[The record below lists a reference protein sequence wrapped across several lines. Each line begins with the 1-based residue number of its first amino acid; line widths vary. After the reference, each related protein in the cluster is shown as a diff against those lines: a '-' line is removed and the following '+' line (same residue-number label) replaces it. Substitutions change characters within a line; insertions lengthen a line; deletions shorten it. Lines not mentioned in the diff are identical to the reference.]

1 MSAIAGFITLLL
13 VLAQDAGSGADSART
28 TPEETIR
35 RVAIVGASVSAGF
48 GVVVEVR
55 QEEEPGHAKGMI
67 AMKDVLMAADGEAEV
82 TYLDLS
88 SHLFFS
94 RPREFARSAVERT
107 LAWKPDLV
115 LAVDFLFWFAYG
127 YRAEDSRL
135 DSLRTGLA
143 LLDELAA
150 TGVPMVIGELPD
162 LEGIRSFVITE
173 GQIPDGTTIR
183 EANRIINAWASERG
197 NVGVVPIAGLSESLR
212 QSGEL
217 VVGDYEWNRQGTKRD
232 LIAADQLHPTF
243 DGLVCLV
250 QAMEVTA
257 RGIEAPG
264 GRLPPLDLEVEEVLV
279 RLRARRVAPR
289 RRLRRG
295 GEAGLVV
302 STSRAGPGAGPG
314 PAGNPL
320 VRSRTRPPC
329 VRRGSRAT

>member
-1 MSAIAGFITLLL
+1 MGAIAGFITLLL
-13 VLAQDAGSGADSART
+13 VLAQDAGTGQETSPRVPQRT
-28 TPEETIR
+28 VGK
-35 RVAIVGASVSAGF
+35 VAIVGASVSAGF
-48 GVVVEVR
+48 GVVVELMD
-55 QEEEPGHAKGMI
+55 EEGPGHSKGMI

-94 RPREFARSAVERT
+94 RPREFARSAIDRT

-127 YRAEDSRL
+127 YRPEGRRL
-135 DSLRTGLA
+135 DSLRVGLA

-173 GQIPDGTTIR
+173 GQIPEGATIR
-183 EANRIINAWASERG
+183 EANRIINDWASGRD
-197 NVGVVPIAGLSESLR
+197 NVGVVPIAGLSEELR

-217 VVGDYEWNRQGTKRD
+217 VVGNYEWNREGTTQD
-232 LIAADQLHPTF
+232 LIAADKLHPTF

-279 RLRARRVAPR
+279 RMRARRIAPR
-289 RRLRRG
+289 RRARRG
-295 GEAGLVV
+295 GEGGLVI

-314 PAGNPL
+314 PAGNRL
-320 VRSRTRPPC
+320 VRWRTRPPC

>member
-1 MSAIAGFITLLL
+1 MGAIAGFITVLL
-13 VLAQDAGSGADSART
+13 VLAQDAGTGEDPPPRI
-28 TPEETIR
+28 PEQTIGK
-35 RVAIVGASVSAGF
+35 VAIVGASVSAGF

-55 QEEEPGHAKGMI
+55 QEGEPGHAKEMI

-94 RPREFARSAVERT
+94 RPREFARSAIDRT

-135 DSLRTGLA
+135 DSLRVGLA

-217 VVGDYEWNRQGTKRD
+217 VVGDYEWNREGTKRD

-250 QAMEVTA
+250 QAMEVAA
-257 RGIEAPG
+257 RDIEAPG

-295 GEAGLVV
+295 GKAGLVI

-320 VRSRTRPPC
+320 VRWRTRPPC